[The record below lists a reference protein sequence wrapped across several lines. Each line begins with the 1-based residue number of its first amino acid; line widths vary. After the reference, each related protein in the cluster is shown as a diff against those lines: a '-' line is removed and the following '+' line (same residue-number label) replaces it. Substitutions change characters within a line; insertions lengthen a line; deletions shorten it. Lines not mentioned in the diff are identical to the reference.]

1 MPAKKTTKSKKSSK
15 DFWMPKEEYS
25 KYIDAF
31 EAFERT
37 HWEERAKAGSI
48 PKNKI
53 YDATTI
59 GRIWIA
65 KRVKK

>member
-1 MPAKKTTKSKKSSK
+1 
-15 DFWMPKEEYS
+15 MPKEEYS